1 MKRHGFKGGRKTHG
15 SKFHR
20 AGGSTG
26 MAAWPSR
33 VFKGTKMAGRMG
45 GARTTVHNLNLVA
58 IDQEKNLLLIK
69 GSVPGARNSIVI
81 VKKAKKK

>member
-1 MKRHGFKGGRKTHG
+1 
-15 SKFHR
+15 
-20 AGGSTG
+20 

-45 GARTTVHNLNLVA
+45 GASTSVQNLSLVS

-69 GSVPGARNSIVI
+69 GSLPGTRNSIVI